1 MSFGITAR
9 LVVLTSA
16 LVVAAT
22 GIVCWH
28 SLTKGKQI
36 LTEHELENLVD
47 DSCGLGYRLTA
58 QIREQRSELWSLT
71 QLQEDNELRR
81 LLKAVETGLRAP
93 ESHDLDVLSDKIE
106 KLFRKHPSYCEAA
119 VVVRWPDGKE
129 QQFLSI
135 RRERS
140 GAVSRPQK
148 WAAGKDLTRGEDGVH
163 AFGLPSQLDEKLLM
177 TSLQPPRGGAESDPT
192 PVLQVASAVA
202 TVRGRPPTAV
212 VILRM
217 DLSAFLQK
225 SPEHVD
231 FLADKEGR
239 LLVAPTAFGFRQAPG
254 QDWLA
259 DLKVNRT
266 DSPGAYTELDLKDPR
281 LDPEG
286 APLREKRDDQGR
298 SPSLKRG
305 RLYRSVQLGQAF
317 SFWLLQGTVDDSLD
331 RTAQEK
337 LEQALKQAAERDPH
351 LRHDY
356 NRDRGSV
363 IRLSGPDRQKLG
375 EAADQLVNTLRDAD
389 QPGKLT
395 WRQPIECRT
404 FAVHVVK
411 ILYGVLDD
419 PSSLVLLRLVSY
431 EGIEDSVAA
440 ETSSFVVLLLCL
452 TVAAGVLAA
461 LFSLMLIRPLKRIT
475 EATRRLAL
483 GDRNISLPIR
493 NRSEIGVL
501 ARSFQHMFVEAQRR
515 RLALEHSEIR
525 TRTILNTAA
534 EGILT
539 FDDQGHIQ
547 SFNQA
552 AEKLFG
558 LSAEDSQGKNLS
570 ELIVAEP
577 AATGPGEA
585 TATLV
590 MALTGSPGTV
600 YERIGHRADGTEFPV
615 EIAISEVPLDGRRI
629 FACIAR
635 DITERKRAETEIRQL
650 NGELERRVA
659 SRTAAWREANAALEL
674 ARDQA
679 LEANRTKS
687 SFLAQMSH
695 ELRTPLNAIIGYSEI
710 LQEDVQDRGQED
722 LLPDL
727 AKIHAAGKHLLILI
741 NDILDISK
749 IEAGKVELFLEHF
762 ELEPMVR
769 DVANTVRPLMEKN
782 GNALHVKCAE
792 DLGKVRNDVTRVRQ
806 CLFNLLSNAS
816 KFTEKGT
823 VELEV
828 SREGTGSDSWIVFH
842 IRDSGI
848 GMTPVQMDK
857 LFQVFS
863 QADASTTRKFG
874 GTGLGLAITKKL
886 CKMMGGDVTVTSTVG
901 QGSTFTIRVP
911 SEVVG
916 PSAPI
921 TVPAPTA
928 TAVPVPGPQPGQP
941 SILVIDDDPA
951 ILDLV
956 NRYLSREG
964 FFVATARGGEEGLRL
979 ARELRPTAITLD
991 VMMPGMDGWSVL
1003 SALKADP
1010 EVAGIPVIM
1019 LTLVNDKNLG
1029 FALGA
1034 SDYLSKPLDRSRLV
1048 EAVRLRCRSAAET
1061 RGLLVV
1067 EDDANTRELVR
1078 RTMEKDGWTIQEAA
1092 SGLEALAAL
1101 KRGRF
1106 DLILLDVMMPD
1117 MDGFEFLT
1125 ELRQHEAWRSIP
1137 VVVITAKDLTEED
1150 RMFLNGSLMLGN
1162 CVKRILHKG
1171 QFNYED
1177 LLVEVRD
1184 LVTPSADLSR

>member
-22 GIVCWH
+22 GIVSWH
-28 SLTKGKQI
+28 SLTKGKEI

-47 DSCGLGYRLTA
+47 DSCGLGYRFTA

-71 QLQEDNELRR
+71 QRQEDNELRR
-81 LLKAVETGLRAP
+81 LLKAVETGLRP
-93 ESHDLDVLSDKIE
+93 SENHDLDVLSEKIE
-106 KLFRKHPSYCEAA
+106 NLFLKHPSCCEAA
-119 VVVRWPDGKE
+119 VVVRWPDGKD
-129 QQFLSI
+129 QQFLSV
-135 RRERS
+135 RRERP
-140 GAVSRPQK
+140 GAAPQAQK
-148 WAAGKDLTRGEDGVH
+148 WPGGKDLARGADGAH
-163 AFGLPSQLDEKLLM
+163 AFGLPSKLDERLLM
-177 TSLQPPRGGAESDPT
+177 TSLDQLPRGADSDPV

-202 TVRGRPPTAV
+202 TVRGHPPTAV
-212 VILRM
+212 VFLRM
-217 DLSAFLQK
+217 DLSALLQQ
-225 SPEHVD
+225 SPKHVD
-231 FLADKEGR
+231 FLADMNGR

-259 DLKVNRT
+259 DFKVNRT
-266 DSPGAYTELDLKDPR
+266 DSRGAFTRLDLADAQV
-281 LDPEG
+281 LE
-286 APLREKRDDQGR
+286 
-298 SPSLKRG
+298 KRG
-305 RLYRSVQLGQAF
+305 RLYRSVQLGQDL
-317 SFWLLQGTVDDSLD
+317 SFLLLEGKLDDTLD
-331 RTAQEK
+331 DMSQKK
-337 LEQALKQAAERDPH
+337 LEHALNQAAELDPH

-363 IRLSGPDRQKLG
+363 IRLSSPDWQKLG
-375 EAADQLVNTLRDAD
+375 EAADHLVNTLRDAG

-395 WRQPIECRT
+395 WRQPTRCRT
-404 FAVHVVK
+404 FAVHIVR
-411 ILYGVLDD
+411 IPYGVLDD

-440 ETSSFVVLLLCL
+440 ETHSFVLLLLGL
-452 TVAAGVLAA
+452 TVTAGVLAA

-475 EATRRLAL
+475 EATRRLAQ
-483 GDRNISLPIR
+483 GDRNISLPLR

-501 ARSFQHMFVEAQRR
+501 ARSFQHMFEEAGKR
-515 RLALEHSEIR
+515 RLALEQSEIR

-539 FDDQGHIQ
+539 FDDMGHIQ

-552 AEKLFG
+552 AEKIFG
-558 LSAEDSQGKNLS
+558 LNAEDSQGKNLS
-570 ELIVAEP
+570 ELVVAEP
-577 AATGPGEA
+577 ASTGDGQVGS
-585 TATLV
+585 TLV
-590 MALTGSPGTV
+590 KDLTGSPGTIH
-600 YERIGHRADGTEFPV
+600 ERVGRRADGTEFPV

-650 NGELERRVA
+650 NEDLERRVA

-710 LQEDVQDRGQED
+710 LQEDVQDRGQEE

-727 AKIHAAGKHLLILI
+727 AKIHAAGKHLLMLI

-749 IEAGKVELFLEHF
+749 IEAGKVELFLEQF
-762 ELEPMVR
+762 ELAPMVR

-782 GNALHVKCAE
+782 GNALQVKGAE
-792 DLGKVRNDVTRVRQ
+792 NLGKVRNDVTRVRQ

-823 VELEV
+823 VELEA
-828 SREGTGSDSWIVFH
+828 SREGTGSNSWIEFH
-842 IRDSGI
+842 VRDSGI
-848 GMTPVQMDK
+848 GMTPAQMDK
-857 LFQVFS
+857 LFQVFT

-886 CKMMGGDVTVTSTVG
+886 CKMMGGDVTVSSTVG
-901 QGSTFTIRVP
+901 KGSTFTIRVP
-911 SEVVG
+911 AEVVG
-916 PSAPI
+916 PSTPTA
-921 TVPAPTA
+921 VPAPAA
-928 TAVPVPGPQPGQP
+928 TTVPVPGPQPGQP
-941 SILVIDDDPA
+941 TVLVIDDDPA

-979 ARELRPTAITLD
+979 ARDLRPTAITLD

-1048 EAVRLRCRSAAET
+1048 EAVRSRCSKVAEL
-1061 RGLLVV
+1061 RGLLLV
-1067 EDDANTRELVR
+1067 EDHADTRDLVR
-1078 RTMEKDGWTIQEAA
+1078 RTMEKDGWVIHEAA
-1092 SGLEALAAL
+1092 NGHAALAAL
-1101 KRGRF
+1101 ERNPC
-1106 DLILLDVMMPD
+1106 DLILLDLMMPD